1 MKIIFSSRAN
11 REVRRILE
19 YYTLEAGAG
28 IAWDFHSE
36 LKAVTERI
44 KQGPMSFPLIHTV
57 IRRAILKKFPF
68 QVVYRIES
76 ENRVRILAVRHHKQN
91 PDFGLDR

>member
-19 YYTLEAGAG
+19 YYTREASAKV
-28 IAWDFHSE
+28 AFRFHSD
-36 LKAVTERI
+36 LKAITDRI
-44 KQGPMSFPLIHTV
+44 KRWPMSFPLIHTE

-68 QVVYRIES
+68 QVVYRIKA
-76 ENRVRILAVRHHKQN
+76 ENQIRILAVRHHKQN
-91 PDFGLDR
+91 PNFGLDR